1 MSLVK
6 GTAGRLWQTGRR
18 ISSLSSHRIR
28 RCRKLQAHL
37 LADSLGRELS
47 ALRHYPCCMDDEAL
61 LERILAGDRDAFA
74 ELVQRYQTSLVRVAR
89 YYVKTEASA
98 EDVAQDTWIAV
109 MKGLE
114 RFEGR
119 SSFKTW
125 LFRIAAN
132 RARKTGTREYRVIN
146 LDPTDP
152 VASARFN
159 DQGMWIEPPAPF
171 TELIDTRLANT
182 EVLEACKQAIR
193 NLPEPQ
199 QSVVTLRDVEGL
211 STSEVSHLLELSEA
225 NTRVLLHRGRAKIRE
240 ALEGTLKGGY
250 SWH

>member
-1 MSLVK
+1 MHYHAIAHHFCGFV
-6 GTAGRLWQTGRR
+6 LWASTFA
-18 ISSLSSHRIR
+18 
-28 RCRKLQAHL
+28 RCN
-37 LADSLGRELS
+37 
-47 ALRHYPCCMDDEAL
+47 YPCAMDDGAL
-61 LERILAGDRDAFA
+61 LQRILAGDREAFV
-74 ELVQRYQTSLVRVAR
+74 ELVERYQTSLVRVAR
-89 YYVKTEASA
+89 YYVKNEASA

-109 MKGLE
+109 LKGLE

-132 RARKTGTREYRVIN
+132 RARKTGTREHRVIN

-159 DQGMWIEPPAPF
+159 NQGMWIEAPAPF
-171 TELIDTRLANT
+171 TDFIDAKLANA
-182 EVLEACKQAIR
+182 EVVEACREAIR
-193 NLPEPQ
+193 LLPEPQ

-211 STSEVSHLLELSEA
+211 STSEVSHLLDLSEA
-225 NTRVLLHRGRAKIRE
+225 NTRVLLHRGRAKVRE
-240 ALEGTLKGGY
+240 ALEGKLKGGY